1 MNRRKFQKLL
11 DNSSII
17 MYILGIVPN
26 YIKLMNRAY
35 EYRIYP
41 TADQVSIF
49 NKTLGLC
56 RLYYNLV
63 VENKNK
69 DHAMPIEGYKPTFT
83 KFKPEALE
91 WIKDVDSMPL
101 GQVWSDVRGAYTNFF
116 ASVKHIRNGKFSKPP
131 KFKSKKNLKDSFRYA
146 IQGDTARINSNGLF
160 VSRRLGYI
168 KIVAHSQFCE
178 GKWKNITFKRSA
190 SGKWYVKI
198 CVELK
203 EEQTKIQNGKAVG
216 IDWNCN
222 SDSFLTLSDSTKVKC
237 PRFLKRKERQLEK
250 YQQVQSRRFIKG
262 KQEQSKRYLKAKL
275 KVARLHEKVA
285 NQRRDWLHKVS
296 RDLADRYQYVFV
308 EDIDLT
314 KMSSEKEHGK
324 VVSDQ
329 GFGLLRQYLAYKTN
343 LIKVPAQYTSKTC
356 NVCGNVNPE
365 VVLGVKQWVCPVC
378 STLHDRD
385 VNAAINI
392 LYLGVKKTLGGGPA
406 EVLNNARLQNRECPK
421 PSVT

>member
-1 MNRRKFQKLL
+1 MFK
-11 DNSSII
+11 
-17 MYILGIVPN
+17 
-26 YIKLMNRAY
+26 AY

-41 TADQVSIF
+41 TKEQVSIF

-56 RLYYNLV
+56 RLYYNIIV
-63 VENKNK
+63 KNKNENHK
-69 DHAMPIEGYKPTFT
+69 ILIEGYKPTFT

-91 WIKDVDSMPL
+91 WVKEIDTIPL
-101 GQVWSDVRGAYTNFF
+101 TQTWMDIRGAYSNFYKSLKSNKPSTF
-116 ASVKHIRNGKFSKPP
+116 SHQPTYKCKRNEKV
-131 KFKSKKNLKDSFRYA
+131 SFRYH
-146 IQGDTARINSNGLF
+146 IQNNSAYLSKKGLY
-160 VSRRLGYI
+160 VTRKLGYI
-168 KIVAHSQFCE
+168 PIHASSQFCK

-216 IDWNCN
+216 IDWNC
-222 SDSFLTLSDSTKVKC
+222 SDDSFLTMSDGTKVKC
-237 PRFLKRKERQLEK
+237 PRFLIRKEQQLEK
-250 YQQVQSRRFIKG
+250 YQQVQSRRFVKG
-262 KQEQSKRYLKAKL
+262 KDVQSKRYYCAKS
-275 KVARLHEKVA
+275 KVARLHEKVT

-308 EDIDLT
+308 EDINLQ
-314 KMSSEKEHGK
+314 KMSSEEEHGK

-329 GFGLLRQYLAYKTN
+329 GFGLLRQYLSYKTN
-343 LIKVPAQYTSKTC
+343 LVKVPAQYTSKTC

-365 VVLGVKQWVCPVC
+365 VVLGVKRWVCPVC
-378 STLHDRD
+378 NAEHDRD
-385 VNAAINI
+385 VNAARNI

-421 PSVT
+421 PSATNVAVS

>member
-1 MNRRKFQKLL
+1 MF
-11 DNSSII
+11 
-17 MYILGIVPN
+17 
-26 YIKLMNRAY
+26 ATY

-41 TADQVSIF
+41 TKEQLSVF

-63 VENKNK
+63 VEHKNK
-69 DHAMPIEGYKPTFT
+69 DYRMPIEGYKPTFT
-83 KFKPEALE
+83 KFKPEALG
-91 WIKDVDSMPL
+91 WLNDVDSMPL

-116 ASVKHIRNGKFSKPP
+116 SSIQGSRKGKVCNRPT
-131 KFKSKKNLKDSFRYA
+131 FKCKKICKASFRYPV
-146 IQGDTARINSNGLF
+146 QKMCVGLYSKGLY
-160 VSRRLGYI
+160 VSSRLGYI
-168 KIVAHSQFCE
+168 KIAAQSQFCE

-216 IDWNCN
+216 IDWNC
-222 SDSFLTLSDSTKVKC
+222 SDDSFLTMSDGTKVKC
-237 PRFLKRKERQLEK
+237 PRFLKRKEKQLEK
-250 YQQVQSRRFIKG
+250 YQQVQSRRFVKG
-262 KQEQSKRYLKAKL
+262 KDVQSKRYYRAKS

-296 RDLADRYQYVFV
+296 RELANKYEYVFV
-308 EDIDLT
+308 EDINMQ
-314 KMSSEKEHGK
+314 KMSAEKEHGRT
-324 VVSDQ
+324 VGDQ
-329 GFGLLRQYLAYKTN
+329 GFGLLRQYLSYKTN
-343 LIKVPAQYTSKTC
+343 LVKVPAQYTSKTC
-356 NVCGNVNPE
+356 NVCGIVNKD

-378 STLHDRD
+378 STQHDRD
-385 VNAAINI
+385 INAARNI

-421 PSVT
+421 PSVV

>member
-1 MNRRKFQKLL
+1 MNK
-11 DNSSII
+11 S
-17 MYILGIVPN
+17 
-26 YIKLMNRAY
+26 Y

-41 TADQVSIF
+41 TEEQVSIF

-69 DHAMPIEGYKPTFT
+69 DHTMPIKGYKPTFK

-91 WIKDVDSMPL
+91 WIKDVDSIPL
-101 GQVWSDVRGAYTNFF
+101 GQVWSDVRGAYTNFY
-116 ASVKHIRNGKFSKPP
+116 ASVKHIRKGKFSNPP
-131 KFKSKKNLKDSFRYA
+131 KFKNKKNPKATFRFL
-146 IQGDTARINSNGLF
+146 IQGKATHIDSKGLY

-168 KIVAHSQFCE
+168 KIAAHSQFCK

-216 IDWNCN
+216 IDWNC
-222 SDSFLTLSDSTKVKC
+222 SDDSFLTMSDGTKVKC
-237 PRFLKRKERQLEK
+237 PRFLTRKERQLEK
-250 YQQVQSRRFIKG
+250 YQQVQSRRFVKG
-262 KQEQSKRYLKAKL
+262 KDVQSKRYYRAKS

-296 RDLADRYQYVFV
+296 RELANKYQYVFV
-308 EDIDLT
+308 EDINLT
-314 KMSSEKEHGK
+314 KMASELEHGK
-324 VVSDQ
+324 AVGDQ

-343 LIKVPAQYTSKTC
+343 RVKVPANNTSKIC
-356 NVCGNVNPE
+356 HHCGKINPQ
-365 VVLGVKQWVCPVC
+365 VVLGVKRWVCPVC

-385 VNAAINI
+385 VNAAQNI
-392 LYLGVKKTLGGGPA
+392 LYLGVKRTLGGGPA
-406 EVLNNARLQNRECPK
+406 EVYKNARLQNRECPK
-421 PSVT
+421 PSVTNVAVS

>member
-1 MNRRKFQKLL
+1 MNK
-11 DNSSII
+11 
-17 MYILGIVPN
+17 Y
-26 YIKLMNRAY
+26 Y

-41 TADQVSIF
+41 TEEQLSVF

-63 VENKNK
+63 VEHKNKNYG
-69 DHAMPIEGYKPTFT
+69 MPIEGYKPTFT

-91 WIKDVDSMPL
+91 WIKEIDSVPL
-101 GQVWSDVRGAYTNFF
+101 AQMWSDVRGAYTNFF
-116 ASVKHIRNGKFSKPP
+116 KSLKNKCCNKRSHLPT
-131 KFKSKKNLKDSFRYA
+131 FKTKKNPKNSFRF
-146 IQGDTARINSNGLF
+146 TCLTNARKITPNGLY

-168 KIVAHSQFCE
+168 KIAAHSQFCK

-216 IDWNCN
+216 IDWNC
-222 SDSFLTLSDSTKVKC
+222 SDDSFLTMSDGTKVKC

-250 YQQVQSRRFIKG
+250 YQQVQSRRFVKG
-262 KQEQSKRYLKAKL
+262 KQEQSKRYLKAKS

-308 EDIDLT
+308 EDINLT

-329 GFGLLRQYLAYKTN
+329 GFGMLRKYLSYKTN

-392 LYLGVKKTLGGGPA
+392 LYLGVKKTLGREPP

-421 PSVT
+421 PSTTSVAVS